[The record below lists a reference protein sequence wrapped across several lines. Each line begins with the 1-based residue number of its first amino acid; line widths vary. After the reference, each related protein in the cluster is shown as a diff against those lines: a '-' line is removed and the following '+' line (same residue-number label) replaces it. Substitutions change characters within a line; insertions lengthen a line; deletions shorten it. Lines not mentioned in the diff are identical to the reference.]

1 MIDAC
6 SMCSKIRELN
16 LEHIIPQCL
25 GSPLEKR
32 IYCIQCNSTL
42 GHELDVEIS
51 DRFGRYATLL
61 KVKRKRGENQEIVI
75 EDEETDMRLKFNGD
89 RFCRVDPVVTKK
101 KNKEGKIEEVEVL
114 ARSAV
119 ERDKIFMGL
128 AKKHNFDL
136 AFVVSDE
143 VEYPPPSTVH
153 DLVLGGDTLY
163 RAIAKIAY
171 GFASWKLPRSVI
183 LSASFK
189 SIREYVI
196 GNNSEKLVSVNY
208 EHTDFM
214 TDNHRPLHKVY
225 ISFDRSRDIVVG
237 YVTLFGVFRY
247 TVLLSDS
254 FRSDIEWPGIDYTFN
269 PVSQMEV
276 PANLVFRAPTL
287 TRKQVTRPNNKL
299 ENVRRCLERGLNVIA
314 EHTNGKLKNVTVK
327 Y

>member
-1 MIDAC
+1 
-6 SMCSKIRELN
+6 MCGKVRELN

-32 IYCIQCNSTL
+32 IYCVECNSNL
-42 GHELDVEIS
+42 GHELDVEVS

-61 KVKRKRGENQEIVI
+61 KVKRKRGENQEIII
-75 EDEETDMRLKFNGD
+75 EDEESDLRVKFNGD

-101 KNKEGKIEEVEVL
+101 KNEEGKIEEVVVL
-114 ARSAV
+114 ARSSK
-119 ERDKIFMGL
+119 ERDKIFRSL
-128 AKKHNFDL
+128 AKKHNFDIAL
-136 AFVVSDE
+136 VVNDE

-153 DLVLGGDTLY
+153 NIILGGDIIH

-171 GFASWKLPRSVI
+171 GFASWKLPTSVM
-183 LSASFK
+183 LSDSFK
-189 SIREYVI
+189 NAREYI
-196 GNNSEKLVSVNY
+196 KGRNSEVLVSANY

-225 ISFDRSRDIVVG
+225 ISFDRTNSIVIG
-237 YVTLFGVFRY
+237 YVALFGAFRY

-269 PVSQMEV
+269 PVSQREV
-276 PANLVFRAPTL
+276 PANLVYRAPVL
-287 TRKQVTRPNNKL
+287 TRKQVVTPDDKPEKMRH
-299 ENVRRCLERGLNVIA
+299 CLERGLNIIA
-314 EHTNGKLKNVTVK
+314 KHTNGALKNVRVE